1 MTLAAFDKWTHLLR
15 PLGSLLTEIKPDKDI
30 AEGGVTVNWIR
41 MVLDGIM
48 MAAYFNLFAAAVAL
62 YDPRLMFPCYPSSI
76 IKDAPEPPTKAENC
90 FYMFW
95 ICFGEMLPLIIYGA
109 VSMIEGE
116 TRGFGWMGLYG
127 YIQWMMIG
135 FADLF
140 FLDVWL
146 IQKKCKKRFVI
157 PGTEGH
163 PGYEFRAWMQ
173 SYALPEHLSQWPL
186 ILCPAMALLQAGLG
200 VVLMRL

>member
-1 MTLAAFDKWTHLLR
+1 MLR

-90 FYMFW
+90 FYMF
-95 ICFGEMLPLIIYGA
+95 
-109 VSMIEGE
+109 
-116 TRGFGWMGLYG
+116 
-127 YIQWMMIG
+127 
-135 FADLF
+135 
-140 FLDVWL
+140 
-146 IQKKCKKRFVI
+146 
-157 PGTEGH
+157 
-163 PGYEFRAWMQ
+163 
-173 SYALPEHLSQWPL
+173 
-186 ILCPAMALLQAGLG
+186 
-200 VVLMRL
+200 

>member
-1 MTLAAFDKWTHLLR
+1 
-15 PLGSLLTEIKPDKDI
+15 
-30 AEGGVTVNWIR
+30 
-41 MVLDGIM
+41 
-48 MAAYFNLFAAAVAL
+48 
-62 YDPRLMFPCYPSSI
+62 
-76 IKDAPEPPTKAENC
+76 
-90 FYMFW
+90 
-95 ICFGEMLPLIIYGA
+95 MLPLIIYGA
-109 VSMIEGE
+109 VNMIEGE
-116 TRGFGWMGLYG
+116 TRGFGWMVLYG

-173 SYALPEHLSQWPL
+173 SYALPEHLLQWPL

-200 VVLMRL
+200 VLLMRL